1 MKIKKVDAYEILDSR
16 GTPTVAARVILE
28 NDIEEFGL
36 VPSGAS
42 TGSKEAIEKRDKG
55 DSFDGKGV
63 QGVIEDAEKGNYDLL
78 NDIHELLKN
87 PYSEQPQHEKWFTK
101 RPDWARDK
109 VGCSMLSCSS

>member
-1 MKIKKVDAYEILDSR
+1 MNAVNPKYVLRNYMAQL
-16 GTPTVAARVILE
+16 
-28 NDIEEFGL
+28 
-36 VPSGAS
+36 
-42 TGSKEAIEKRDKG
+42 
-55 DSFDGKGV
+55 
-63 QGVIEDAEKGNYDLL
+63 VIEDAEKGNYDLL